1 MANFQVLFSG
11 VVIEGF
17 EPTAVR
23 TAVAAELG
31 IDERKS
37 VHLFSGKTV
46 VLRSQLSHDAALALC
61 QRLETLGIQARVK
74 DLTPKTSLPPGYEP
88 DRSDHTMRD
97 LTAAHAECPRC
108 SHMQLET
115 RHCTRCGVD
124 MEAAFKQLRKED
136 LLIEK
141 KLRDLR
147 TKRAATNPS
156 TPAGSST
163 PATAA
168 AIDAEIALSADPS
181 DAKDAPKGG
190 KLRRWFSRSR

>member
-11 VVIEGF
+11 VIIEGF
-17 EPTAVR
+17 EPDAVR
-23 TAVAAELG
+23 AAVAAELG

-46 VLRSQLSHDAALALC
+46 VLRSQLAQDAAIKLC
-61 QRLETLGIQARVK
+61 NRLETIGIIARVK
-74 DLTPKTSLPPGYEP
+74 DLTPKSRQPVDYEH
-88 DRSDHTMRD
+88 DRNDKTMRD
-97 LTAAHAECPRC
+97 LTAAHTECPRC
-108 SHMQLET
+108 SHMQLESS
-115 RHCTRCGVD
+115 HCARCGVD
-124 MEAAFKQLRKED
+124 MEAVFKQLRKED

-147 TKRAATNPS
+147 AKRDA
-156 TPAGSST
+156 T

-168 AIDAEIALSADPS
+168 AIDAEIALSAEVD
-181 DAKDAPKGG
+181 DTKDVPKTG